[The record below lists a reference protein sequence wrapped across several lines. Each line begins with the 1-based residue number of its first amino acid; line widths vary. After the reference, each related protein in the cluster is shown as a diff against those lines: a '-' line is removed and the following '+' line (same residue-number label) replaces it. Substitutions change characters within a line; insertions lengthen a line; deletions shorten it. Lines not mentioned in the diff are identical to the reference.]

1 MPVSKQKGLT
11 FHSLPPLS
19 LYVHIPWC
27 EQKCPYCDFNSH
39 ALKDEPPEQRY
50 VDALLADLD
59 QELPNIWGRRLR
71 TIFIG
76 GGTPSLMSPRFFE
89 SLLSGIRARVTC
101 GPDIEITL
109 EANPGSSQVSK
120 FKAFRDIGINRL
132 SIGVQS
138 FNSHLLR
145 VIGRVHDSDAALHAA
160 EAAAIAGFD
169 NFNLDL
175 MYSLPNQDLNT
186 AIHDIRTAM
195 SFNPTHLSYYQ
206 LTIEPNTNFHKYPP
220 QLPNEDECWEMQIA
234 AEELLSK
241 GGYQQYEV
249 SAYAREEKVCNHNLN
264 YWRFGDYLG
273 IGAGAHSKV
282 TMADRVI
289 RTWKVKHPKS
299 YLANAH
305 GEKRVGGQKSVSAEE
320 IKFEFMLNALRLR
333 EPISILLFQQRTG
346 QSIATVKV
354 QLEHA
359 QQDNLLEF
367 DGKSIATT
375 TLGRRFLNELLQR
388 FLPN

>member
-1 MPVSKQKGLT
+1 MQVSKQKGLT
-11 FHSLPPLS
+11 FHSFPPLS

-76 GGTPSLMSPRFFE
+76 GGTPSLMSPKFFE
-89 SLLSGIRARVTC
+89 SLLFGIQARVTYR
-101 GPDIEITL
+101 PDIEITL
-109 EANPGSSQVSK
+109 EANPGSLEISK
-120 FKAFRDIGINRL
+120 FKAFKDIGINRL

-138 FNSHLLR
+138 FNSHLLHA
-145 VIGRVHDSDAALHAA
+145 IGRVHDGDAALHAA
-160 EAAAIAGFD
+160 EAATIAGFD

-175 MYSLPNQDLNT
+175 MYSLPNQDLNM

-195 SFNPTHLSYYQ
+195 SFSPTHLSYYQ

-220 QLPNEDECWEMQIA
+220 QLPNEDECWKMQIA
-234 AEELLSK
+234 AEELLSEE
-241 GGYQQYEV
+241 GYQHYEV
-249 SAYAREEKVCNHNLN
+249 SAYAREKHVCDHNLN

-289 RTWKVKHPKS
+289 RTWKVKHPQN

-305 GEKRVGGQKSVSAEE
+305 SEKRIGGHRSLSAEE

-346 QSIATVKV
+346 QSISTINV

-359 QQDNLLEF
+359 QKDNLLEF
-367 DGKSIATT
+367 DGKRIATT
-375 TLGRRFLNELLQR
+375 TLGQRFLNELLQR